1 MKRQNPYKEQL
12 IEEAKEIAYDKF
24 FTKPQ
29 TDLLI
34 RRVLREYYRQV
45 DTPDIITKYDISK
58 MAAEIWRM

>member
-1 MKRQNPYKEQL
+1 MKRHNPYKEQL

-45 DTPDIITKYDISK
+45 DTPDIITKYDICK

>member
-1 MKRQNPYKEQL
+1 MKIRSPYKEQL

-29 TDLLI
+29 TDMLI

>member
-1 MKRQNPYKEQL
+1 MKTRNPYKEQL